1 MLNSK
6 YYLLILGLVLL
17 VGVFIGFNLNEVFSD
32 SYSDNAVNKFSE
44 VLDYADEY
52 YFEEVSKDELV
63 ENAISGMLEQL
74 DPHSV
79 YIPANQQI
87 GISEELKGNFEGIGI
102 EFQIIDDS
110 ITVVSAISGGPS
122 ESVGIL
128 PGDRIIEIDGKSSIG
143 YANKEVV
150 ENLRGEKGSEVD
162 VKVYRPFIK
171 SQLDFSI
178 IRDQI
183 PLNTVEAALMIND
196 SVAYISIS
204 KFAETTIYEI
214 KSALEQ
220 LTNFGMKKLILDL
233 RNNPG
238 GYLDQA
244 VKVADLFL
252 DDNKLIVYTQGRKS
266 DLDVER
272 NAERPYPYE
281 DLSLAV
287 LVNNGTASASEIVS
301 GAIQDWDRGIIVGE
315 TTFGKGL
322 VQQPFTLADNS
333 AVRITISKYY
343 TPSGREIQRDFSD
356 RENYYAVMP
365 EEAENELNEE
375 LEIQET
381 DSTEEIYT
389 TEAGRIL
396 KANGGITPDF
406 IVNNDDLTYYSI
418 LLRSKDLYFRYV
430 RNYLDNNSDKI
441 ISEYGNDLQKFMDEF
456 AFSKNELNSFV
467 KFAEENKVK
476 FVKSDFEK
484 DKNYIKLRL
493 KAHVA
498 RTFWKSDGWYKILLE
513 TDNQFDKA
521 KKLLEQ
527 NYKISRI
534 VN

>member
-17 VGVFIGFNLNEVFSD
+17 FGVFIGFNLNEVFSD
-32 SYSDNAVNKFSE
+32 PYSDDAVNKFSE

-52 YFEEVSKDELV
+52 YFKDVNKDELV
-63 ENAISGMLEQL
+63 EDAISGMLEQL

-79 YIPANQQI
+79 YIPASQQI

-102 EFQIIDDS
+102 EFQIINDS

-128 PGDRIIEIDGKSSIG
+128 PGDRIIEIEGKSSIG
-143 YANKEVV
+143 YKNKEVV
-150 ENLRGEKGSEVD
+150 ANLRGEKGSEVEITI
-162 VKVYRPFIK
+162 YRPMLE
-171 SQLDFSI
+171 SELRFSI

-183 PLNTVEAALMIND
+183 PLNTVEAALMISD
-196 SVAYISIS
+196 SIAYISIS

-220 LTNFGMKKLILDL
+220 LANFGMKKLILDL

-238 GYLDQA
+238 GYMDQA

-272 NAERPYPYE
+272 IAERPSQYE

-287 LVNNGTASASEIVS
+287 LVNNGSASASEIVS

-315 TTFGKGL
+315 KTFGKGL

-365 EEAENELNEE
+365 SEANEE
-375 LEIQET
+375 LTEVVEMQEQ
-381 DSTEEIYT
+381 DSTKEIYT
-389 TEAGRIL
+389 SEGGRIL

-430 RNYLDNNSDKI
+430 RKYLDNNSDKI
-441 ISEYGNDLQKFMDEF
+441 ISEYGNDLQKFIDEF
-456 AFSKNELNSFV
+456 SFSKNELKSFT
-467 KFAEENKVK
+467 KFAEENKVI
-476 FVKSDFEK
+476 FVKDEFEK
-484 DKNYIKLRL
+484 DMDYIKLRL

-498 RTFWKSDGWYKILLE
+498 RTFWKSDGWYRILLG
-513 TDNQFDKA
+513 TDNQFGKA
-521 KKLLEQ
+521 KELLEQ
-527 NYKISRI
+527 NYNITG
-534 VN
+534 